1 MIPSK
6 IRPASAEP
14 SQQRNGLDE
23 LLDNGAHS
31 PMSQQGAGASHGH
44 EMHPQKLVRL
54 VGCHDL
60 NLAKQEGA
68 DRRH

>member
-14 SQQRNGLDE
+14 SQQRTDE
-23 LLDNGAHS
+23 LVDNGAHS

-54 VGCHDL
+54 IGCHDL
-60 NLAKQEGA
+60 NLGKHEGA
-68 DRRH
+68 DRSH